1 MGDYYADMVCAGG
14 GYACVPT
21 LSAALTAANAGGSV
35 DTVMGVS
42 VQGNDS
48 SWGAAISAVAA
59 ADTVVLVL
67 GTDNNCAGEGTDLGD
82 IGLPGV
88 QSEFG
93 VAVLAAAATAGKSV
107 VLGKCIVIQQF
118 PTQPRPRPPTR
129 PPPSRPM

>member
-48 SWGAAISAVAA
+48 SWGAAIAAVAA
-59 ADTVVLVL
+59 ADAVVLVL

-88 QSEFG
+88 QSQFG
-93 VAVLAAAATAGKSV
+93 VAVLATAAAAGKPV
-107 VLGKCIVIQQF
+107 VLGKCIVQHF
-118 PTQPRPRPPTR
+118 LTRPPLR
-129 PPPSRPM
+129 PPPSQPL